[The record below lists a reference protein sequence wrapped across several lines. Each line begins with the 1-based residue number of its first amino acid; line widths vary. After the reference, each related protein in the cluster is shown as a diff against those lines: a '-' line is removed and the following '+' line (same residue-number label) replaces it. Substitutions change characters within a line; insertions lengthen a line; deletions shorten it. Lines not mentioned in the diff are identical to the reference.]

1 MLLCL
6 AKTDDVRLIASLRVG
21 HVHDDAVEPAEQI
34 DPLLTIGLSVIFSCD
49 DRGIEDGLAT
59 NEVQAAGL
67 DVA

>member
-1 MLLCL
+1 M
-6 AKTDDVRLIASLRVG
+6 
-21 HVHDDAVEPAEQI
+21 HDDAVEPAEQI
-34 DPLLTIGLSVIFSCD
+34 DTLLSISLTVIFPGD